1 MADLNYTDMARLQQS
16 TLGTTRLTAALARKL
31 AEYWSRETARMRA
44 LDLVASRQDAD
55 PLWPQEYKRAVAL
68 VQTLALQQ
76 VSEYTDAQQAEIWAA
91 VKRYATEMD
100 RWLNSSTMHTNYP
113 SFAPSGFKWPGKP
126 NIAGGTE
133 VQGGGGGGGLLLLL
147 LALMFSGKRRR

>member
-16 TLGTTRLTAALARKL
+16 TLGTTKLTAALARQL
-31 AEYWSRETARMRA
+31 AEYWSRETTRMRA
-44 LDLVASRQDAD
+44 LDRIASRQDID

-100 RWLNSSTMHTNYP
+100 RWLNSSTMHSYP
-113 SFAPSGFKWPGKP
+113 SFAPSGFRWPGKP

-133 VQGGGGGGGLLLLL
+133 VQASGGGGLLLLL